1 MAADSS
7 QRIPRAVCATRAVG
21 GAGPSP
27 RERHGALWSNGR
39 MPSTIAHLLQRLR
52 AGQHASSPRLTWY
65 GPGGE
70 RIELSGR
77 VLENWVA
84 KTSNFLSEEL
94 DAEVGTRVRIAL
106 PAHWKSAVIAL
117 AAWQVGAVVVDGPG
131 APADITFV
139 GPDTAADDAAPSGGA
154 LVAVALGALEMG
166 YPGQLPAGAYDYAAI
181 VRQFADSYEPFD
193 PPAEDDAAYES
204 GGESFSQ
211 SELIAGFAAPTAA
224 GARVLVP
231 AREGLH
237 ASLGRLLGA
246 WAADG
251 SAVLVH
257 PQPEE
262 AEDGRVLERIREAEK
277 VTGP

>member
-1 MAADSS
+1 
-7 QRIPRAVCATRAVG
+7 
-21 GAGPSP
+21 
-27 RERHGALWSNGR
+27 
-39 MPSTIAHLLQRLR
+39 MPSTIPHLLQRLR
-52 AGQHASSPRLTWY
+52 GGQHASSPRLTWY
-65 GPGGE
+65 GPDGE

-84 KTSNFLSEEL
+84 KTSNFLTEEL
-94 DAEVGTRVRIAL
+94 DAEIGTRVRIAL
-106 PAHWKSAVIAL
+106 PAHWKAAVIAL
-117 AAWQVGAVVVDGPG
+117 AAWQVGAVVVDDPHV
-131 APADITFV
+131 PADVTFV
-139 GPDTAADDAAPSGGA
+139 GPDSADDGAPSGGA

-166 YPGQLPAGAYDYAAI
+166 YPGRLPAGAYDYAAT

-204 GGESFSQ
+204 GAESFSQ